1 MAARTAGTEM
11 RADARRNRENLVIVA
26 RTVFAQE
33 GTGASLRDVARRAG
47 VGIGTLYRH
56 FPTRDALL
64 EAVLSEGLQ
73 AIHAAADGSLDSPTP
88 GAALATWLR
97 DVSVRSGAW
106 RGLPGTV
113 IKALHDEK
121 SELHPTC
128 MAMQDA
134 ATKLLARAQHAG
146 DVRADV
152 DAEDLFTAAIAA
164 GWVAEHG
171 DPQRADRILALL
183 TAGLGGPQP

>member
-11 RADARRNRENLVIVA
+11 RADARRNRANLVVVA

-64 EAVLSEGLQ
+64 EAVLHEGLQ
-73 AIHAAADGSLDSPTP
+73 DMRAAADRSLDSPSP
-88 GAALATWLR
+88 GAALTDWLQIF
-97 DVSVRSGAW
+97 SAGSGAW
-106 RGLPGTV
+106 RGLPGAV
-113 IKALHDEK
+113 IKALHDED
-121 SELHPTC
+121 SELHPSC
-128 MAMQDA
+128 AAMHEA
-134 ATKLLARAQHAG
+134 ATRLLIRAQRAG

-152 DAEDLFTAAIAA
+152 DAEDLFTAAAA
-164 GWVAEHG
+164 VGWVAEHG
-171 DPQRADRILALL
+171 DRQRADRILALI
-183 TAGLGGPQP
+183 TEGLGGV